1 MENENHTGKN
11 TSDLLASKRHA
22 KVKSRHEGIN
32 DFRKSRSTIHRKY
45 SERYKKNIFNNKI
58 HIFLN
63 IFIYMQYI
71 FFILFYVLL

>member
-32 DFRKSRSTIHRKY
+32 DFRKNRLTIRGKY

-58 HIFLN
+58 
-63 IFIYMQYI
+63 YI
-71 FFILFYVLL
+71 F